1 MKHKAAYLSGILLL
15 ITAILVGYRVIYLHY
30 PLFPTANVKA
40 WRIAAEL
47 YFQPESI
54 GRPVSVSIA
63 LPQNRSDQSVIDE
76 RFISGDMVINLVM
89 AREGRVGQWSGVIAK
104 EEEYVGYEATVVIRQ
119 RPGEEVPHS
128 PPVALLPTEVSPSE
142 QGMLNYLAAN
152 FLPRP
157 VDQKIKAVAGIAR
170 GQWVGPPPANEELA
184 AWNAFRKKFGSPR
197 SLMYLS
203 LAAGLPARDSTGLIL
218 AEGVVSTPVQWLE
231 IWTGK
236 RWEGLE
242 PETGNPYPRDE
253 NLLVLATGGLAVAN
267 VGGGRLRDVRWTLSR
282 QIVSPWRMH
291 LEPSLHANHFLNRW
305 SLFSL
310 PPEFQNTFRIILLVP
325 IGALMICFLRNV
337 IGFPTFGIFMPV
349 LMALAF
355 RSTGLI
361 YGLAIFAGVVFIGY
375 LVRSRINN
383 LRLLLVPRLAA
394 ILTLVVICFLIL
406 SLIGN
411 KLGLRNMMAVG
422 LLPFVIL
429 TMTIER
435 FYVLIEESGVKEA
448 LLTASGSAAVAILT
462 YGVLQLEG
470 LQLLFFVYPELL
482 LAVAAFQIILGRYT
496 GYRLSEYIRFR
507 AFKEHS

>member
-1 MKHKAAYLSGILLL
+1 MKDKAFYLSGLLLL

-30 PLFPTANVKA
+30 PLFPSAKVKA
-40 WRIAAEL
+40 WRIFTEL
-47 YFQPESI
+47 YFQPDSI
-54 GRPVSVSIA
+54 GKPVSVRIA
-63 LPQNRSDQSVIDE
+63 LPQNRSDQSLIDE
-76 RFISGDMVINLVM
+76 RFISGDMEIDLVTE
-89 AREGRVGQWSGVIAK
+89 REGRFGQWSGVIAK
-104 EEEYVGYEATVVIRQ
+104 KEEYVGYEATVVIRQ
-119 RPGEEVPHS
+119 RPGEAEPQS
-128 PPVALLPTEVSPSE
+128 PPGASLPGSLSASE

-152 FLPRP
+152 LLPRP
-157 VDQKIKAVAGIAR
+157 IDQKLRAVAGIAR
-170 GQWVGPPPANEELA
+170 GQWGGAPPTNDKLVE
-184 AWNAFRKKFGSPR
+184 WTAFRKKFGPAS
-197 SLMYLS
+197 SLVYLS
-203 LAAGLPARDSTGLIL
+203 QAAGLPARESIGLIL
-218 AEGVVSTPVQWLE
+218 QEGIVSTPVQWLE

-236 RWEGLE
+236 GWEGMD
-242 PETGNPYPRDE
+242 PETGESYPRGE
-253 NLLVLATGGLAVAN
+253 KVLVLASGGSAVAS
-267 VGGGRLRDVRWTLSR
+267 VAGGQLRDVRWTLSR

-291 LEPSLHANHFLNRW
+291 LEPALHANHFLNRW

-310 PPEFQNTFRIILLVP
+310 PPGFQDTFRIILLVP

-355 RSTGLI
+355 RSTGLV

-375 LVRSRINN
+375 LVRSRINA

-435 FYVLIEESGVKEA
+435 FYVLIEESGIKEA
-448 LLTASGSAAVAILT
+448 LITASGSAAVAILT

-470 LQLLFFVYPELL
+470 LQLLFFVYPEYL
-482 LAVAAFQIILGRYT
+482 LAVAALQIMLGRYT

-507 AFKEHS
+507 AFKE

>member
-1 MKHKAAYLSGILLL
+1 MKHKAAYLSGFLLL
-15 ITAILVGYRVIYLHY
+15 ITMVLMGYRVLFLNY
-30 PLFPTANVKA
+30 PLFPSANVKA
-40 WRIAAEL
+40 WRIVAEL
-47 YFQPESI
+47 YFQPESA
-54 GRPVSVSIA
+54 GMPVSVQIA
-63 LPQNRSDQSVIDE
+63 LPQNRTDQSVIDE
-76 RFISGDMVINLVM
+76 RFVSGDMGVDLAVEKNTRFGKWL
-89 AREGRVGQWSGVIAK
+89 GVITK
-104 EEEYVGYEATVVIRQ
+104 QEEYIGYEATVVLRQ
-119 RPGEEVPHS
+119 RPGEAAIHS
-128 PPVALLPTEVSPSE
+128 PPVGGLPAEVSASDKE
-142 QGMLNYLAAN
+142 MLDYLVVN
-152 FLPRP
+152 FLPPP
-157 VDQKIKAVAGIAR
+157 VDQKIKAIKGIAK
-170 GQWVGPPPANEELA
+170 GQWGWPPPVREKLA
-184 AWNAFRKKFGSPR
+184 AWAAFRKKFGAAR
-197 SLMYLS
+197 SLIYLS
-203 LAAGLPARDSTGLIL
+203 RKAGLPARESTGLIL
-218 AEGVVSTPVQWLE
+218 TEGVFSAPVQWLE

-236 RWEGLE
+236 HWEGLK

-253 NLLVLATGGLAVAN
+253 KMLVLASEGAPVVSVA
-267 VGGGRLRDVRWTLSR
+267 GGRLKDVRWTLGR

-291 LEPSLHANHFLNRW
+291 LEPALHSGSFLNRW

-310 PPEFQNTFRIILLVP
+310 PPEFQDTFRIILLVP

-355 RSTGLI
+355 RNTGPI

-375 LVRSRINN
+375 LVRYRIND

-394 ILTLVVICFLIL
+394 ILTLVVICFLVL

-448 LLTASGSAAVAILT
+448 LITAAGSAAVAILT
-462 YGVLQLEG
+462 YGVLQLER

-482 LAVAAFQIILGRYT
+482 LAVAAFQIMLGRYT

-507 AFKEHS
+507 AFKERA

>member
-1 MKHKAAYLSGILLL
+1 
-15 ITAILVGYRVIYLHY
+15 
-30 PLFPTANVKA
+30 
-40 WRIAAEL
+40 
-47 YFQPESI
+47 
-54 GRPVSVSIA
+54 
-63 LPQNRSDQSVIDE
+63 VIDE
-76 RFISGDMVINLVM
+76 RFISGDMEINIITE
-89 AREGRVGQWSGVIAK
+89 REGRVGQWKGVISKK
-104 EEEYVGYEATVVIRQ
+104 EDYAGYEATIVIGH
-119 RPGEEVPHS
+119 RPGDAYTPS
-128 PPVALLPTEVSPSE
+128 PPAATLPATLSDQERAL
-142 QGMLNYLAAN
+142 LNYLAAN
-152 FLPRP
+152 FLAPP
-157 VDQKIKAVAGIAR
+157 GESKIRALGGIAK
-170 GQWVGPPPANEELA
+170 GQWRWPPPAREKLA
-184 AWNAFRKKFGSPR
+184 AWAAFREKFGPAR
-197 SLMYLS
+197 SLVYLS
-203 LAAGLPARDSTGLIL
+203 QAAGLPAREITGLIL
-218 AEGVVSTPVQWLE
+218 AEGVTANPVRRLE
-231 IWTGK
+231 IWTGSH
-236 RWEGLE
+236 WEDLD
-242 PETGNPYPRDE
+242 PEAGNTYPRDE
-253 NLLVLATGGLAVAN
+253 KLLVLASGELAVTD
-267 VGGGRLRDVRWTLSR
+267 VGGGQLRDVRWTLSR

-291 LEPSLHANHFLNRW
+291 LEPALHAKHFLNRW

-310 PPEFQNTFRIILLVP
+310 PPGFQDTFRIILLVP

-355 RSTGLI
+355 RSTGLF

-375 LVRSRINN
+375 LARSRIND

-448 LLTASGSAAVAILT
+448 LITAAGSAAVAILT

-470 LQLLFFVYPELL
+470 LQLIFFVYPELL
-482 LAVAAFQIILGRYT
+482 LAVAAFQVMLGRYT

-507 AFKEHS
+507 AFRERS

>member
-1 MKHKAAYLSGILLL
+1 MKHKAAYLSGLLL
-15 ITAILVGYRVIYLHY
+15 LVTAIIAGYRILYLHY
-30 PLFPTANVKA
+30 PLFPSAKVKA
-40 WRIAAEL
+40 WRIVAEL

-54 GRPVSVSIA
+54 GRPVSVRIA
-63 LPQNRSDQSVIDE
+63 LPQNRTDQSVIDE
-76 RFISGDMVINLVM
+76 RFISGEMEINLATERD
-89 AREGRVGQWSGVIAK
+89 ARFGQWSGVIAK
-104 EEEYVGYEATVVIRQ
+104 KEEYIGYEATVVIRQ
-119 RPGEEVPHS
+119 RPGEAE
-128 PPVALLPTEVSPSE
+128 PPPPPAAPLPGSLSASE
-142 QGMLNYLAAN
+142 QAMLNNLAAK
-152 FLPRP
+152 FFTYP
-157 VDQKIKAVAGIAR
+157 VEQKIAAIAGIAR
-170 GQWVGPPPANEELA
+170 GQWVGPAPANEEVV
-184 AWNAFRKKFGSPR
+184 AWAAFRKKYGPPR

-203 LAAGLPARDSTGLIL
+203 QAAGLPARESIGLIL
-218 AEGVVSTPVQWLE
+218 AEGVVSTPAPWLE

-242 PETGNPYPRDE
+242 PETGNPSPRDE
-253 NLLVLATGGLAVAN
+253 RVLVLASRGMAVAS
-267 VGGGRLRDVRWTLSR
+267 VAGGRLRDVRWTLSK

-291 LEPSLHANHFLNRW
+291 LEPGQHSDNFLNRW

-375 LVRSRINN
+375 LVRSRINA

-394 ILTLVVICFLIL
+394 ILTLVVICFLVL

-448 LLTASGSAAVAILT
+448 LITAAGSAAVAILT
-462 YGVLQLEG
+462 YGVLQLER
-470 LQLLFFVYPELL
+470 LQLLFFVYPEFL
-482 LAVAAFQIILGRYT
+482 LAVAAFQIMLGRYT

-507 AFKEHS
+507 AFKERS

>member
-30 PLFPTANVKA
+30 PLFPSAKVKA
-40 WRIAAEL
+40 WRIAAAL
-47 YFQPESI
+47 DFQPEST
-54 GRPVSVSIA
+54 GEPVSVRIA

-76 RFISGDMVINLVM
+76 RFISGDMGINLVTEQEV
-89 AREGRVGQWSGVIAK
+89 RFGQWSGVIDKK
-104 EEEYVGYEATVVIRQ
+104 EESVGYEATVVIRQ
-119 RPGEEVPHS
+119 RPGEAAPHS
-128 PPVALLPTEVSPSE
+128 PPAAPLPAAVSASE
-142 QGMLNYLAAN
+142 RGMLNYLAAAL
-152 FLPRP
+152 LPRP
-157 VDQKIKAVAGIAR
+157 IDKRIRALAGIAR
-170 GQWVGPPPANEELA
+170 GQWEGPPPAREKLVEWA
-184 AWNAFRKKFGSPR
+184 AFREKFGPSR

-203 LAAGLPARDSTGLIL
+203 RAAGLPARDSSGLIL

-236 RWEGLE
+236 GWEGLE
-242 PETGNPYPRDE
+242 PETGNPFPRDE
-253 NLLVLATGGLAVAN
+253 TLLVLASEGLPVVNVIGGQ
-267 VGGGRLRDVRWTLSR
+267 LRDVRWTLSR

-291 LEPSLHANHFLNRW
+291 LEPALHANYFLNRW

-310 PPEFQNTFRIILLVP
+310 PPDFQNTFRIILLVP

-355 RSTGLI
+355 RSTGLF

-375 LVRSRINN
+375 LVRSRIND

-448 LLTASGSAAVAILT
+448 LITASGSAAVAILT

-470 LQLLFFVYPELL
+470 LQLIFFVYPEYL
-482 LAVAAFQIILGRYT
+482 LAVAAFQIMLGRYT

-507 AFKEHS
+507 AFKERS